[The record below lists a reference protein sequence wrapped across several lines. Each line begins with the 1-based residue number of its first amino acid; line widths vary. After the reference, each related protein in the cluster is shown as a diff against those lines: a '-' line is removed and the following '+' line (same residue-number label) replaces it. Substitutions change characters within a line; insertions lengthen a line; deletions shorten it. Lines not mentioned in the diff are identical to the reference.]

1 MQHIVVAFGVEFIL
15 LQRHLCSERGC
26 VWFVVVGALWLRIAR
41 LCGRSLLLL
50 PVLLLLQ
57 HLTLMCTFILVIF
70 LNGVNHVI
78 HQL

>member
-1 MQHIVVAFGVEFIL
+1 MQHIVVAFGVELIL

-26 VWFVVVGALWLRIAR
+26 MWSVVVGDLWRGIAR

-50 PVLLLLQ
+50 SVLLLLQ
-57 HLTLMCTFILVIF
+57 HLTLMRALVLVIF